1 MEYSVSCMLSWK
13 EASKIMSEVIS
24 AALNKKLTCC
34 VTWQDSSYWYTR
46 IQERS
51 LHKEEVQILCQTAGV
66 PFVDD
71 YAIFPDDE
79 NHTRDISMG
88 LSLALLNRNLGF
100 KFDRYFYDEKGLAFT
115 NIQPTVGAIAGASVI
130 SENHNKVKLV
140 RSERDIPIWEKI
152 TLSVEEAA
160 VIFRIGENKLR
171 RMISEQ
177 PDADFI
183 LWNGSRPQ
191 IKRKKFED
199 YIDKCSAI

>member
-1 MEYSVSCMLSWK
+1 
-13 EASKIMSEVIS
+13 MSGVIS
-24 AALNKKLTCC
+24 AALNKKRTCC
-34 VTWQDSSYWYTR
+34 VIWQDNSYWYTK

-51 LHKEEVQILCQTAGV
+51 LHKDEVQMLCQTARV

-79 NHTRDISMG
+79 NHTRDISMD
-88 LSLALLNRNLGF
+88 LSLALLSRNLGF
-100 KFDRYFYDEKGLAFT
+100 KFDRYFYDEKGLVFT
-115 NIQPTVGAIAGASVI
+115 NIQPTGEVIAGS
-130 SENHNKVKLV
+130 SSNSNNNDKVKLV

-160 VIFRIGENKLR
+160 MIFRIGENKLR
-171 RMISEQ
+171 RIISEQ